1 MPKILPYSQLLKVLT
16 NLVDKKTSGT
26 LFIRSDSN
34 HAITI
39 ALNAGKIHAM
49 YFGAKRGRKAIP
61 LISEISA
68 GSYRFEASD
77 FIENSH
83 DLPPTQEILGLLR
96 EPKAAGK
103 AATTSSTPP
112 AGKDKKV
119 REEQKTIL
127 CQQLKA
133 LLSEHIG
140 PIAEIIFDDI
150 AEEVGNFCATP
161 QLTHDLINKLSEEI
175 GDGAEVEQFRSKAYT
190 VLNSFFKD

>member
-1 MPKILPYSQLLKVLT
+1 
-16 NLVDKKTSGT
+16 
-26 LFIRSDSN
+26 
-34 HAITI
+34 
-39 ALNAGKIHAM
+39 M

-68 GSYRFEASD
+68 GSYRFEESD

-96 EPKAAGK
+96 EPHTGSESIPD
-103 AATTSSTPP
+103 SSPPPSPP
-112 AGKDKKV
+112 AAVEGGA
-119 REEQKTIL
+119 REEQKTVL

-140 PIAEIIFDDI
+140 PIADIIFDDI

-175 GDGAEVEQFRSKAYT
+175 EDGAEIEQFRSKAYT